1 MHELLIRLNLGKF
14 GKFFININYYCNLC
28 LGNKLPH
35 FLALKHSCFYEML
48 VRGDGGDFPIALSQQ
63 KLKLTSLLLILQF
76 LEFANL

>member
-14 GKFFININYYCNLC
+14 GKLFININYYCNFC

-48 VRGDGGDFPIALSQQ
+48 VRGDGGDFPIAVSA
-63 KLKLTSLLLILQF
+63 KIKTDIPIIDPPISGIC
-76 LEFANL
+76 